1 LAFCYFDETP
11 FGYDF
16 GVKIQHKYEVYMLS
30 DFVFTSKYAKFL
42 GNLNRR
48 ETYEEAIERMVAMHE
63 KKFQGTKIESS
74 VFTELRNALNNKK
87 IIGSQRA
94 LQFGGEAIE
103 EKNWRIYNCT
113 TSYCDRVRFFP
124 EALWLL
130 LCGSGT
136 GFSVCKSHVDKL
148 PALNKSTETCIFEVE
163 DSIEGWADAV
173 HALIKGYVGEGA
185 VPFFDYSL
193 IRPKG
198 AKLRHGG
205 KAPGHQGLELAI
217 NAIRDILED
226 ACQSNTKKLRPI
238 QCFDIMMHL
247 ADCVISGGI
256 RRSST
261 ICIFDAHD
269 EEMLQAK
276 VGDWYIKNP
285 QRARANISAIILP
298 STPKE
303 VYEKLFDCTKQWGE
317 PGFLFL
323 AHEDYCLNPCSEAS
337 MCPLLITD
345 PNGCVVDNYTLDML
359 NNKEHYKEL
368 GYKYESGWQ
377 ACNLTSIN
385 GAMIKTKDD
394 FFDATRLATILGTF
408 QTTYSN
414 PGYLTEVSQR
424 ILQRENLLGVSITG
438 MMMNREVLLNA
449 DIQKEAALIAV
460 QTNRNYCEILG
471 LKPSSRITL
480 VKPEGTASLV
490 LGSTSGIHP
499 AHAPMYIRH
508 VQSTDNDAPFLHF
521 QKNNPQAC
529 SDSVWARGQKV
540 IAFPMEFNSAIYA
553 HEISAIELLEYS
565 LMTQKNWVSFGTGR
579 PTACEDLKHNVSITV
594 SVAPH
599 EWSAVKEYLWEHRTF
614 FTGVAML
621 STSGDY
627 DYPQAPF
634 VRVYSPDQIAEN
646 DPHREKKLEYWQL
659 WNDLRASL
667 VDVDYTEMVEYEDNT
682 AFVQEA
688 ACAGGQCT
696 VSF

>member
-1 LAFCYFDETP
+1 
-11 FGYDF
+11 
-16 GVKIQHKYEVYMLS
+16 MLS
-30 DFVFTSKYAKFL
+30 DFVFTSKYAKFIEKS
-42 GNLNRR
+42 NRR
-48 ETYEEAIERMVAMHE
+48 ETYNEAIDRMMTMHE
-63 KKFQGTKIESS
+63 KKFEDSKIDPQ
-74 VFTELRNALNNKK
+74 VFEDVRNALKAKK

-136 GFSVCKSHVDKL
+136 GFSVCKSHVERL
-148 PALNKSTETCIFEVE
+148 PAIQRAEKSYIFEVA

-173 HALIKGYVGEGA
+173 HALFKGYTGEGEL
-185 VPFFDYSL
+185 PLFDYSL

-198 AKLRHGG
+198 ARLRHGG
-205 KAPGHQGLELAI
+205 KAPGYQGLELAI
-217 NAIRDILED
+217 NAIKAILESVASSD
-226 ACQSNTKKLRPI
+226 TPRLRPI
-238 QCFDIMMHL
+238 HCFDMMMHL

-261 ICIFDAHD
+261 ICIFDAD
-269 EEMLQAK
+269 DQEMLQAK
-276 VGDWYIKNP
+276 TGSWYEQNP

-303 VYEKLFDCTKQWGE
+303 AYESIFACTRQWGE

-337 MCPLLITD
+337 MCPQLITD
-345 PNGCVVDNYTLDML
+345 PNGRVVDSYTLDML
-359 NNKEHYKEL
+359 SNKEHYRAL
-368 GYKYESGWQ
+368 GYTYESGWQ

-385 GAMIKTKDD
+385 GAMIKTRED
-394 FFDATRLATILGTF
+394 FLEAARLATILGTL
-408 QTTYSN
+408 QTTYSK

-438 MMMNREVLLNA
+438 MMMNKAVLLNA
-449 DIQKEAALIAV
+449 DIQREAAEIAV
-460 QTNRNYCEILG
+460 QTNRHYCEILG

-499 AHAPMYIRH
+499 AHAPRYIRH

-521 QKNNPQAC
+521 QKTNPQAC
-529 SDSVWARGQKV
+529 FESVWARGQRV
-540 IAFPMEFNSAIYA
+540 IAFPMEFQNAIYA
-553 HEISAIELLEYS
+553 HEISAIDLLEYS
-565 LMTQKNWVSFGTGR
+565 LMTQRNWVTLGTGR
-579 PTACEDLKHNVSITV
+579 PNACEGLKHNVSITV
-594 SVAPH
+594 SVAPT
-599 EWSAVKEYLWEHRTF
+599 EWTSVREYLWTNRQY

-634 VRVYSPDQIAEN
+634 VRVYSPEEISED
-646 DPHREKKLEYWQL
+646 DPHRAKKLEYWML
-659 WNDLRASL
+659 WNELRESL
-667 VDVDYTEMVEYEDNT
+667 QAVDYTEMLEYDDNT
-682 AFVQEA
+682 AFIQEA
-688 ACAGGQCT
+688 ACAGGQCA
-696 VSF
+696 VSL